1 MHCSFFKGDKCG
13 GKNVE
18 QSEEA
23 FEAPRGRRSRAV
35 VTEGSLGGDADIMD
49 ENLNEKREARA
60 VGQRNLFA
68 CEGHQAEMHTR
79 NTGTK
84 GNLVGGRGGEMG
96 VR

>member
-1 MHCSFFKGDKCG
+1 MWWQKCRA
-13 GKNVE
+13 
-18 QSEEA
+18 SEEA

-35 VTEGSLGGDADIMD
+35 VTEGSLGGDADILD
-49 ENLNEKREARA
+49 GNREVEKREART

-68 CEGHQAEMHTR
+68 CEGHQVEMHTR

>member
-1 MHCSFFKGDKCG
+1 MHYSFFKGDKYG
-13 GKNVE
+13 G
-18 QSEEA
+18 Q
-23 FEAPRGRRSRAV
+23 RSRAV
-35 VTEGSLGGDADIMD
+35 VKEGSLGGDVDILD
-49 ENLNEKREARA
+49 ENREVEKREARA

-84 GNLVGGRGGEMG
+84 GSLVGGRGGKMC